1 MTECCCYCCTAVK
14 STTVVRIPERCVLS
28 VLLLVSRPEPAPADC
43 SLATEGRAAR
53 ASGAKQRRYAAVSP
67 SNFSIVLLLFA
78 VVDNILNLESMLCF
92 ELKNL
97 MTQVVGFW
105 ARIRRLG
112 LWDSQ
117 IEKNPVG
124 FCIFGLHYYR
134 GHSFLRSK
142 NANLKLEIEPHRKQ
156 PERYVPYISRCE
168 PEFLGW

>member
-67 SNFSIVLLLFA
+67 SNLSIVLLLFA

-117 IEKNPVG
+117 IEKKSGRILHIWTALLSGP
-124 FCIFGLHYYR
+124 FIF
-134 GHSFLRSK
+134 
-142 NANLKLEIEPHRKQ
+142 EIEKCKFEARN
-156 PERYVPYISRCE
+156 RTA
-168 PEFLGW
+168 